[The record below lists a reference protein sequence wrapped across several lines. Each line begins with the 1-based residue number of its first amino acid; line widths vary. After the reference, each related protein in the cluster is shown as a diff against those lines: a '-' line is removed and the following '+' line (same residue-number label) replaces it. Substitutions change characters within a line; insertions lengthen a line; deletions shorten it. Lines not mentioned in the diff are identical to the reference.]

1 MNFKNKT
8 LWITG
13 ASSGMGR
20 AFAIELSKK
29 KCQLILSGRNKDSL
43 DQVSKI
49 CKVNGSSTLVIP
61 FDLGDENSVNHAAH
75 TVIDKNLNIHGL
87 YHFGGISQRS
97 LASETKLSIDRK
109 IFEVNF
115 FGTIALT
122 KKILPI
128 LLKNKKAQIG
138 VTTSIVGKFG
148 FPYRSSYSATKHA
161 LHGFFESLRIENKGN
176 GLIISMIVPGRI
188 KTSISKNAIDKEG
201 NSYNKMDPGQDK
213 GKTAESTVKI
223 IVNKLENDKKE
234 ILVGGKEIILV
245 YVRRFFPSLYYYLSK
260 KIKPF

>member
-13 ASSGMGR
+13 ASSGIGR

-49 CKVNGSSTLVIP
+49 CKVNGSKTLVIP
-61 FDLGDENSVNHAAH
+61 FDLGDEHSINHATH

-97 LASETKLSIDRK
+97 LASETKLIVDRK

-128 LLKNKKAQIG
+128 LLKNEKAQIG

-148 FPYRSSYSATKHA
+148 FPYRSSYAATKHA
-161 LHGFFESLRIENKGN
+161 LHGFFESLRSENKEN
-176 GLIISMIVPGRI
+176 GMIVSMIIPGRI
-188 KTSISKNAIDKEG
+188 KTNISKNAIDKEG
-201 NSYNKMDPGQDK
+201 NSYNVMDPGQDK

-223 IVNKLENDKKE
+223 IIHNLEKEKKE
-234 ILVGGKEIILV
+234 ILVGGKEIIMV
-245 YVRRFFPSLYYYLSK
+245 YIRRFLPRLYYYLST

>member
-13 ASSGMGR
+13 ASSGIGR

-29 KCQLILSGRNKDSL
+29 KCQLILSSRNKDSL

-61 FDLGDENSVNHAAH
+61 FDLGDENSVNHAANK
-75 TVIDKNLNIHGL
+75 VIDKNISIHGL

-97 LASETKLSIDRK
+97 LVSETKLSIDRK

-128 LLKNKKAQIG
+128 LLKNKNAQIG

-161 LHGFFESLRIENKGN
+161 LHGFFESLRIENKKN
-176 GLIISMIVPGRI
+176 GLIISIIVPGRI
-188 KTSISKNAIDKEG
+188 KTNISKNAIDKEG

-213 GKTAESTVKI
+213 GKTTESTVKI
-223 IVNKLENDKKE
+223 IVNKLEKDKKE
-234 ILVGGKEIILV
+234 ILVGGKEIIMV
-245 YVRRFFPSLYYYLSK
+245 YVRRFFPGLYYYLSN